1 MTVLTSSLRRFASL
15 PTEIVASW
23 KDVADDPVLLCAC
36 EDGHW
41 CDECGPDGGDELVPA
56 A

>member
-1 MTVLTSSLRRFASL
+1 MLTSPLRRFASL
-15 PTEIVASW
+15 PTELVALW
-23 KDVADDPVLLCAC
+23 KTVADDPVLLCAC

-41 CDECGPDGGDELVPA
+41 CDECGPERGDDAMAPA